1 MNGWLRD
8 CLYRLRTQTLTG
20 CDSPG
25 VYACAAMH
33 DNEAAVLIAVQKDT
47 SAKLLVDMAG
57 FSSDEGIEAD
67 FYLLDEQSD
76 LELVRSEMFYSEQFK
91 SVFEI
96 AKDAVILVQ
105 LRKAR

>member
-1 MNGWLRD
+1 
-8 CLYRLRTQTLTG
+8 
-20 CDSPG
+20 
-25 VYACAAMH
+25 MH
-33 DNEAAVLIAVQKDT
+33 DNEAAVLIAVQKDP

-57 FSSDEGIEAD
+57 YSSEAGIEAD

-76 LELVRSEMFYSEQFK
+76 LEQVSSEMFYSEQFK
-91 SVFEI
+91 SVLEL